1 MEKLYFYYDHTYGEG
16 GVIGHFG
23 ELMDFIKN
31 SYDKDRHSIH
41 DCWES
46 HKQCCEDNDNQ
57 EEGFDFI
64 DDWEKMVDYFQ
75 MSKEEFLKF
84 YSYLSEKDYEATDD
98 RVVRQG
104 LRLEDVTNVGVNC
117 KAIKKGESDA

>member
-1 MEKLYFYYDHTYGEG
+1 MKTLYFYYDHTYGEG
-16 GVIGHFG
+16 GVLGDFG

-41 DCWES
+41 DCWGS

-57 EEGFDFI
+57 EDRLKLFIKGFDFI

-75 MSKEEFLKF
+75 MSKEDFLKS
-84 YSYLSEKDYEATDD
+84 YSYLSEKDYEATDI
-98 RVVRQG
+98 RVAREG
-104 LRLEDVTNVGVNC
+104 LRFEDIVC
-117 KAIKKGESDA
+117 PL

>member
-1 MEKLYFYYDHTYGEG
+1 
-16 GVIGHFG
+16 
-23 ELMDFIKN
+23 MDFIKN
-31 SYDKDRHSIH
+31 SYDKDRHTIQ
-41 DCWES
+41 DCWEG

-57 EEGFDFI
+57 EEGFDFT

-98 RVVRQG
+98 KVVRQG

-117 KAIKKGESDA
+117 KAIKKGNKQ

>member
-23 ELMDFIKN
+23 ELMDFIAN
-31 SYDKDRHSIH
+31 SYDKDRHTIQ
-41 DCWES
+41 DCWEG
-46 HKQCCEDNDNQ
+46 HKQCCKDNDNQ
-57 EEGFDFI
+57 EEGFDFL
-64 DDWEKMVDYFQ
+64 DDWQKMVDYFQ

-84 YSYLSEKDYEATDD
+84 YCYLSEKDYEATDD
-98 RVVRQG
+98 KVVRQG

>member
-1 MEKLYFYYDHTYGEG
+1 
-16 GVIGHFG
+16 
-23 ELMDFIKN
+23 
-31 SYDKDRHSIH
+31 
-41 DCWES
+41 
-46 HKQCCEDNDNQ
+46 
-57 EEGFDFI
+57 
-64 DDWEKMVDYFQ
+64 MVFQ
-75 MSKEEFLKF
+75 IISTKILSFLKS

>member
-1 MEKLYFYYDHTYGEG
+1 MKTLYFYYDHTYGEG
-16 GVIGHFG
+16 GVLGDFG

-75 MSKEEFLKF
+75 MSKEDFLKF

-98 RVVRQG
+98 KVVRQG

-117 KAIKKGESDA
+117 KAIKKGESNA

>member
-1 MEKLYFYYDHTYGEG
+1 MKTIKTMEDYLKNYHQDYLLNRTVYFYYDHTYGEG
-16 GVIGHFG
+16 GVLGDFG

-64 DDWEKMVDYFQ
+64 DDWEKMRDYYQ
-75 MSKEEFLKF
+75 LTKEDFLKF

-98 RVVRQG
+98 
-104 LRLEDVTNVGVNC
+104 
-117 KAIKKGESDA
+117 

>member
-1 MEKLYFYYDHTYGEG
+1 MKTLYFYYDHTNGEG
-16 GVIGHFG
+16 GVIGDFG
-23 ELMDFIKN
+23 ELMNFIDN
-31 SYDKDRHSIH
+31 SYDKDRHSIQ

-75 MSKEEFLKF
+75 MSKEDFLKF

-98 RVVRQG
+98 RVVREG

-117 KAIKKGESDA
+117 KAIKKGESNA